1 MFMTTVGAF
10 EAKTKLSE
18 LLDRVARGEEILITR
33 RGKPAARLVP
43 AETSTAEQGKGRI
56 DVERLREVARSFKEQ
71 VEGPFSSS
79 DINDIL
85 YDEDGL
91 PK

>member
-1 MFMTTVGAF
+1 MTTVGAF

-18 LLDRVARGEEILITR
+18 LLDRVERGEEIVITR

-43 AETSTAEQGKGRI
+43 PAADRAPQPKKATSEELRAIAEI
-56 DVERLREVARSFKEQ
+56 FRSMVKE
-71 VEGPFSSS
+71 PFSSA
-79 DINDIL
+79 DINTIL

>member
-1 MFMTTVGAF
+1 MTTVGAF

-18 LLDRVARGEEILITR
+18 LLDRVERGEEITITR
-33 RGKPAARLVP
+33 HGKPVARLVNAGAAAP
-43 AETSTAEQGKGRI
+43 PKDWI
-56 DVERLREVARSFKEQ
+56 DLDEIHAIAKRFQDLVKE
-71 VEGPFSSS
+71 PFSSA
-79 DINDIL
+79 DINGIL